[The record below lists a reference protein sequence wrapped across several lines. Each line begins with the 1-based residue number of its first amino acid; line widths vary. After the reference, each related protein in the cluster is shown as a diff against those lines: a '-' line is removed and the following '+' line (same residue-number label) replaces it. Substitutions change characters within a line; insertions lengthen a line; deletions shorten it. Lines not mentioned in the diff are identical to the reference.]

1 MYHGSI
7 LKSQYSTSMD
17 VVAIVAIIYVL
28 SFHRETREK
37 GIVTFLGLLLVN
49 IVFVRYING
58 GGLGITIWT
67 RWMIQIMSI
76 YSAYLLNKEDFFT
89 RFIKFMAF
97 YAGISL
103 LCFTLQMIGIWK
115 IITPSITYG
124 GMQFKGILPLHVAGL
139 HGDKVGRN
147 LGVFYEP
154 GLYQIPLNTALYF
167 ILFFQDKM
175 LMSIKK
181 QNKYFILIL
190 LALIT
195 TKSTTGYI
203 AFAAI
208 YVCYMLTTTRSK
220 KQKGFIILASLAV
233 IILIDSLLNGEN
245 SILYNVVIGKL
256 FDENGFNL
264 AASGSGFYRVRT
276 IEYVM
281 EVIRKYPLGAG
292 YDIYNAFI
300 LSQKQYLNELVG
312 VECLKAF
319 AYYGTP
325 QMILTYVYLAK
336 TAWKRKRNII
346 QWILVVFLYINT
358 TMAQS
363 EIFYPSLIILLL
375 LNGDSEKSST
385 SK

>member
-1 MYHGSI
+1 
-7 LKSQYSTSMD
+7 
-17 VVAIVAIIYVL
+17 
-28 SFHRETREK
+28 
-37 GIVTFLGLLLVN
+37 
-49 IVFVRYING
+49 
-58 GGLGITIWT
+58 
-67 RWMIQIMSI
+67 
-76 YSAYLLNKEDFFT
+76 
-89 RFIKFMAF
+89 
-97 YAGISL
+97 
-103 LCFTLQMIGIWK
+103 
-115 IITPSITYG
+115 
-124 GMQFKGILPLHVAGL
+124 
-139 HGDKVGRN
+139 
-147 LGVFYEP
+147 
-154 GLYQIPLNTALYF
+154 
-167 ILFFQDKM
+167 
-175 LMSIKK
+175 
-181 QNKYFILIL
+181 
-190 LALIT
+190 
-195 TKSTTGYI
+195 
-203 AFAAI
+203 
-208 YVCYMLTTTRSK
+208 MLTTTRSK

-276 IEYVM
+276 IEYVI